1 MRNET
6 GEIESVQVPV
16 EDEIGYLILNR
27 DRGTVRPHKRFL
39 IHANDRGIDA
49 DAPMLGLREK
59 QDPATGAGCIDRCL
73 YERVAT
79 DSKNDRVGAA
89 AVAGGTHGSNDIFF
103 SGVDGM
109 MSGRR

>member
-27 DRGTVRPHKRFL
+27 DGRTVRPHQCFL

-49 DAPMLGLREK
+49 DTPVLGLREK
-59 QDPATGAGCIDRCL
+59 QDPATGARCIDCCL
-73 YERVAT
+73 YQC
-79 DSKNDRVGAA
+79 SC
-89 AVAGGTHGSNDIFF
+89 
-103 SGVDGM
+103 
-109 MSGRR
+109 RRQQV